1 LAASWRG
8 PEGGSGSARTNR
20 GADADPKELEVFD
33 VVYELRSYYLLS
45 DCIPRYLSWANNKAL
60 PLLQGQFGLR
70 VVGFWR
76 TSEVISTDGTAVNE
90 DGPDVVWLLAWLNR
104 AEREQRWTALESD
117 ELWLETVAEVVPFRR
132 REGIVRFLQAIPR
145 SILQ

>member
-1 LAASWRG
+1 
-8 PEGGSGSARTNR
+8 
-20 GADADPKELEVFD
+20 VFD